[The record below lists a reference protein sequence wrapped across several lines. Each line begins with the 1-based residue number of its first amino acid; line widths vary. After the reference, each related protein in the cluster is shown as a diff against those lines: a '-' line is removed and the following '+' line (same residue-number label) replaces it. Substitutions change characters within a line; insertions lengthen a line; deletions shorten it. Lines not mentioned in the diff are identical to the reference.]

1 MKNRIKRLAGLGM
14 SLVLTLS
21 LFGCSSGNARVA
33 DTDPDTPV
41 EEVTLRRSPMR
52 N

>member
-21 LFGCSSGNARVA
+21 LFGCSSGTARVA
-33 DTDPDTPV
+33 DLDL
-41 EEVTLRRSPMR
+41 VTLVDEVKFPPQ
-52 N
+52 